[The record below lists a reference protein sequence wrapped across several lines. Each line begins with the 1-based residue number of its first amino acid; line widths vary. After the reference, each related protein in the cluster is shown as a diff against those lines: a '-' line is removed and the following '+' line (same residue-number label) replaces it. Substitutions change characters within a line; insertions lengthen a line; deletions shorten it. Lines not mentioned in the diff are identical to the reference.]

1 MQKQTKTYSMEQHN
15 FAIKANFRVEYAF
28 ENKTEPYSIEYVTG
42 FVSLLKCLTFE
53 TQLDLDK
60 LFELFVD
67 RKLQEYLVLNL
78 YQNGDI
84 MQATRIVL
92 ED

>member
-1 MQKQTKTYSMEQHN
+1 MQKQSKTYSMEQHN
-15 FAIKANFRVEYAF
+15 FAIESNFRVEYAF
-28 ENKTEPYSIEYVTG
+28 ENKTEPYATEHVTG
-42 FVSLLKCLTFE
+42 FDSLLKCLTFE
-53 TQLDLDK
+53 TSLNLDK
-60 LFELFVD
+60 MFELFVD

>member
-1 MQKQTKTYSMEQHN
+1 MEQHI
-15 FAIKANFRVEYAF
+15 FAIESKFRVEYSF

-42 FVSLLKCLTFE
+42 FASLLECLTLE

-84 MQATRIVL
+84 MQTTRIIL

>member
-1 MQKQTKTYSMEQHN
+1 MEQHN
-15 FAIKANFRVEYAF
+15 FAIESNFRVEYTF
-28 ENKTEPYSIEYVTG
+28 ENKTEPYSVEYVTG
-42 FVSLLKCLTFE
+42 FASLLKCLTLE
-53 TQLDLDK
+53 TQLDLNK
-60 LFELFVD
+60 LFDLFVD